1 MQHVLQEPLLVQ
13 HVTIPATKANLI
25 QVALPP
31 VKQQQAEQAVQ
42 AAVVAE
48 TQKTQQTV
56 L

>member
-13 HVTIPATKANLI
+13 HATIPATKANLI

-31 VKQQQAEQAVQ
+31 VKQQQAAVQ